1 MSSCNCSVVEAPPD
15 RLLERYLHLFLEAD
29 LPGPIIDLAC
39 GDCHNGI
46 FLDRYNLPVWCCDL
60 SAEALKQAAL
70 LAESKGAAVRTWQ
83 IDLEVEGADPLPED
97 FFGGILV
104 FRYLHRPLM
113 ANIRTALKGG
123 GILIYETYTRAQER
137 FGKPS
142 NPDHLLEAGELYGF
156 FQDWHIFH
164 YFEGMED
171 DPPRAI
177 AQLVC
182 RKPIAC

>member
-1 MSSCNCSVVEAPPD
+1 MSSCKPCGADAPPD
-15 RLLERYLHLFLEAD
+15 RLLERYLHLFLQAD
-29 LPGPIIDLAC
+29 LPGPIIDLAG

-46 FLDRYNLPVWCCDL
+46 YLAKHGLPVWCCDL
-60 SAEALKQAAL
+60 SAEALEQAAL
-70 LAESKGAAVRTWQ
+70 RAEREGAAIRTWQ
-83 IDLEVEGADPLPED
+83 KDLEVAGTDPLPED

-113 ANIRTALKGG
+113 ANIRTALKSG

-142 NPDHLLEAGELYGF
+142 NPNHLLEAGELYGF
-156 FQDWHIFH
+156 FQDWRIFH
-164 YFEGMED
+164 YFEGLED
-171 DPPRAI
+171 APPRAI

-182 RKPIAC
+182 RKPIAR

>member
-1 MSSCNCSVVEAPPD
+1 MSSCNSSVAEALPD
-15 RLLERYLHLFLEAD
+15 RLLERFADLFLKAD
-29 LPGPIIDLAC
+29 LAGPIIDLAC

-46 FLDRYNLPVWCCDL
+46 YLAKYNLPVWCCDI
-60 SAEALKQAAL
+60 SAEALEQAAL
-70 LAESKGAAVRTWQ
+70 LAEREGAAVQTVPK
-83 IDLEVEGADPLPED
+83 DLELEGIDPLPRD

-113 ANIRTALKGG
+113 AHIRSALKGG
-123 GILIYETYTRAQER
+123 GILVYETFTRAQEK

-142 NPDHLLEAGELYGF
+142 NPNHLLEHGELYGF
-156 FQDWHIFH
+156 FKDWCIFH

-171 DPPRAI
+171 NPPRAI

-182 RKPIAC
+182 QKPNAR

>member
-1 MSSCNCSVVEAPPD
+1 MSSCACSAVETAPD
-15 RLLERYLHLFLEAD
+15 QLLERCTHLFLDAD

-46 FLDRYNLPVWCCDL
+46 YLAKYHLPVWCCDL
-60 SAEALKQAAL
+60 SAEALQRAAQ
-70 LAESKGAAVRTWQ
+70 LAEREGAVVRTWQ
-83 IDLEVEGADPLPED
+83 KDLEMGIDPLPED

-113 ANIRTALKGG
+113 ANIRTALREG
-123 GILIYETYTRAQER
+123 GILIYETYTRAQEK

-142 NPDHLLEAGELYGF
+142 NPNHLLEEGQLYDF
-156 FQDWHIFH
+156 FKDWRIFH
-164 YFEGMED
+164 YCEGMAD
-171 DPPRAI
+171 NPPRAI

-182 RKPIAC
+182 QKPAAG